1 MYTLP
6 KAALARFLSICVV
19 APSYALAAI
28 PQQIE
33 GAASGQSATI
43 RRVTVL
49 GTRNDIEIEID
60 ASQQVTPQTRVLTG
74 PDRLVIDFPNAVP
87 GSGLRN
93 LSVNRGDV
101 KDVRVGLFE
110 ANPPTTRVVL
120 DLKTPQNFQIFPSGN
135 MVIVKLVAG
144 AEPNAS
150 ASANPPIRPALYQN
164 QSLPVVRQT
173 VLSQQSARQRSVAPV
188 RNKLPVD
195 VRFQDGLIS
204 IRTQKATL
212 AQVLYEIHRQTG
224 ADIAVPAGA
233 EQELVAVSLGPA
245 PPKEVLAALLNGSHY
260 NFIILGADG
269 DAAILQRVILSPRFG
284 GAGDVAPLASGAS
297 APINEVHNLQTSGIQ
312 SDPAVVSAAPPD
324 QNVPPDEEPPP
335 D

>member
-1 MYTLP
+1 MYTFP

-120 DLKTPQNFQIFPSGN
+120 DLKAPQNFHIFPTGN
-135 MVIVKLVAG
+135 MVIVKLAADAG
-144 AEPNAS
+144 MNAS
-150 ASANPPIRPALYQN
+150 APVNPPIQPALYQN
-164 QSLPVVRQT
+164 QSLQPVLRQT
-173 VLSQQSARQRSVAPV
+173 TLSQRGAIQRSAP
-188 RNKLPVD
+188 
-195 VRFQDGLIS
+195 
-204 IRTQKATL
+204 
-212 AQVLYEIHRQTG
+212 
-224 ADIAVPAGA
+224 
-233 EQELVAVSLGPA
+233 
-245 PPKEVLAALLNGSHY
+245 
-260 NFIILGADG
+260 
-269 DAAILQRVILSPRFG
+269 
-284 GAGDVAPLASGAS
+284 
-297 APINEVHNLQTSGIQ
+297 
-312 SDPAVVSAAPPD
+312 
-324 QNVPPDEEPPP
+324 
-335 D
+335 